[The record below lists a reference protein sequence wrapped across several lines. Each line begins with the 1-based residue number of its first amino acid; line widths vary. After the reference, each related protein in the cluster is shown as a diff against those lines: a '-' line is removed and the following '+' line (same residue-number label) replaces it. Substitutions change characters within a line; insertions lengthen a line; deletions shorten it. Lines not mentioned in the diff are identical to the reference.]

1 MVVVLVKEKRF
12 DALFFTRSG
21 GMPSAHSALVCGLAT
36 AVALQD
42 GFLSA
47 TFAISAVLALVVM
60 YDAAGVRQAVGKQAV
75 TINRILRTASSKENA
90 NEVNRHSTVQHE
102 IKVLLGHTPFQVF
115 WGAALGIIMAFL
127 WLVIAGYNF

>member
-1 MVVVLVKEKRF
+1 MMVVLIQERRF

-36 AVALQD
+36 AVALED
-42 GFLSA
+42 GLLSV

-60 YDAAGVRQAVGKQAV
+60 YDSAGVRQAVGKQAV
-75 TINRILRTASSKENA
+75 TINRILRTTTSKESEND
-90 NEVNRHSTVQHE
+90 VNRYSTIQHE

-115 WGAALGIIMAFL
+115 WGAALGIGMAFL
-127 WLVIAGYNF
+127 WLLMAGYSF